1 MKKVTNYFY
10 EKTGMF
16 IDWDQLNKLP
26 EIDAFIDIGVGRNG
40 TPNFYERFPKSK
52 LILIDPL
59 IEAKNYAKKTLF
71 EREYEFFQYGVGD
84 KESEKFINV
93 EENLGRS
100 SLLDVTEIN
109 YEGDPISSRK
119 IKIKT
124 VDQITKSI
132 KDLGKVGIKIDTEGY
147 ELNVIKGSRETLKI
161 AKFVVAEVRHNHQSF
176 AGQYKLHEF
185 IELMNKNN
193 FILTRII
200 TAKPLIADLC
210 FQPKNDI
217 F

>member
-1 MKKVTNYFY
+1 MKKVKNYLY
-10 EKTGMF
+10 EETGMY
-16 IDWDQLNKLP
+16 IDWGQLNKLP
-26 EIDAFIDIGVGRNG
+26 EIDSFIDIGVGRNG
-40 TPNFYERFPKSK
+40 TPNFYKRFPKSK

-59 IEAKNYAKKTLF
+59 IEAKTYAKNNLF
-71 EREYEFFQYGVGD
+71 NREYEFFQNGVGD
-84 KESEKFINV
+84 KECEEFIKV

-100 SLLDVTEIN
+100 SLLNVTEIN
-109 YEGDPISSRK
+109 YEGDPISTRK
-119 IKIKT
+119 IKILT

-132 KDLGKVGIKIDTEGY
+132 KNLGKVGIKIDTEGY
-147 ELNVIKGSRETLKI
+147 ELNVIKGSKDTLKI
-161 AKFVVAEVRHNHQSF
+161 AKFVIAEVRHNHESF
-176 AGQYKLHEF
+176 EGQYKLHEF
-185 IELMNKNN
+185 IDLMHINN